1 MLTTSSQICD
11 GCGLDTPFG
20 AKVKGFFLC
29 DSKCNKS
36 DQARADALF
45 AIAERRSAAQRAR
58 VGVPAVAAAPFV
70 AEQPAAP
77 AHAFRP
83 VQHQQMN
90 QARYYCNSCQNY
102 SSTALMRGSG
112 WIELACYLI
121 FFWPGILYS
130 IWRRQ
135 GTPNVCPLCRQEG
148 LVPAQ
153 AAMPGY
159 VAPPGHAQPP
169 MGVVAPAAPVI
180 RNEIECPSCAEPILA
195 KAKVC
200 KHCGNPVAIVSPG
213 AA

>member
-1 MLTTSSQICD
+1 MSSQICE

-36 DQARADALF
+36 DQSKMDALASIAQRRAAERKSRTAVP
-45 AIAERRSAAQRAR
+45 AIASQ
-58 VGVPAVAAAPFV
+58 V
-70 AEQPAAP
+70 AEPEEPAAP

-83 VQHQQMN
+83 VQPPQPLN
-90 QARYYCNSCQNY
+90 QARYFCNSCQNY
-102 SSTALMRGSG
+102 TATAKMRGSG
-112 WIELACYLI
+112 WIELGCYLI

-153 AAMPGY
+153 AAVPGY
-159 VAPPGHAQPP
+159 ATPPGYAQAP
-169 MGVVAPAAPVI
+169 MGAVAPAAPVI